1 MHRFRAAFRVWC
13 AENGVPRE
21 HVEVALAH
29 VIRGM
34 EMAFV
39 RMDYLE
45 QRRTLMQAW
54 SDFISAQVE
63 ALKSDSQ
70 SDDS

>member
-1 MHRFRAAFRVWC
+1 MVFAPPSSI
-13 AENGVPRE
+13 GVLRTVYRGSMPRSP
-21 HVEVALAH
+21 LAH
-29 VIRGM
+29 VVRGM

-39 RMDYLE
+39 RTDYLE
-45 QRRTLMQAW
+45 PRRTLMQAW